1 MIIPVKDIPK
11 PGPEYTTGYT
21 QGRADQI
28 AKHQEEREQLQA
40 ELDEEIEAV
49 AQHIKLLG
57 ERTQQ
62 NKQLQDDVR
71 KLSRSLLIF
80 ENAIS
85 VRGAIAE
92 ADKAKLVEAL
102 FDHRADLHC
111 YSSRPCPTCRNSAEV
126 LGIADKVPYCCARQE
141 TDDKARAVLK
151 EIS

>member
-1 MIIPVKDIPK
+1 MKQTEWRTLASAICPDGSITDTYELIELVKEMRYFFDRINE
-11 PGPEYTTGYT
+11 G
-21 QGRADQI
+21 I
-28 AKHQEEREQLQA
+28 EEREQLQA

-49 AQHIKLLG
+49 AQYIKLLG

-102 FDHRADLHC
+102 ELASQALHH
-111 YSSRPCPTCRNSAEV
+111 V
-126 LGIADKVPYCCARQE
+126 LKTRDYFAIRKHID
-141 TDDKARAVLK
+141 AVLK
-151 EIS
+151 EVECNI